1 MKIVAS
7 IMIILCCVFLLASN
21 SKAVIKGMP
30 LPDSCPSG
38 SVDVQYYGKVCK
50 PNSKDSYFGGPTTWS
65 GNNDSQA
72 TMYSGFDSYVPY
84 SGKWRMVTHFCPG
97 KAICN
102 LQNAISRYVSSIE
115 VELKGNVGIS
125 SQEPNFGG
133 GAGPS
138 QSQDGTVCFT
148 FQDVEGRQWSTSAD
162 RTCQDATPLPEEPST
177 CYINYNNS
185 DLNVSMGD
193 VERSDITSTPM
204 LGAVGNVKKQLI
216 ILCNSENASVTLNT
230 QFKFTPLSV
239 GDNQVIQSSRTGLG
253 IALFYNGK
261 TASTTDIIN
270 ETFMTGYNKRD
281 IEFQIVR
288 DPNMKPEDIP
298 ADAFIANA
306 VMIMTIE

>member
-1 MKIVAS
+1 MKIVVS

-21 SKAVIKGMP
+21 SKAVIMGMP
-30 LPDSCPSG
+30 LPDRCPSG
-38 SVDVQYYGKVCK
+38 SIEVANYNTVCK
-50 PNSKDSYFGGPTTWS
+50 PNTQNSYFGGATTWS

-72 TMYSGFDSYVPY
+72 TMYDGFDSYVPFT
-84 SGKWRMVTHFCPG
+84 GKWRMVTHFCPG

-102 LQNAISRYVSSIE
+102 LQNAISHYVSSKE
-115 VELKGNVGIS
+115 VELNTSKGIS
-125 SQEPNFGG
+125 SQSPNFGG

-138 QSQDGTVCFT
+138 QSQAGTVCFT
-148 FQDVEGRQWSTSAD
+148 FQDVQGKQWGTSAD
-162 RTCQDATPLPEEPST
+162 RTCQDATPLPEEPSI

-193 VERSDITSTPM
+193 VERTDITSNPM
-204 LGAVGNVKKQLI
+204 LGAVGNIKKQLI
-216 ILCNSENASVTLNT
+216 ILCNGEEASVTSST

-239 GDNQVIQSSRTGLG
+239 GGNQVIQSSRSGLG

-261 TASTTDIIN
+261 AASTKDIIN
-270 ETFMTGYNKRD
+270 ETFMTGNNERN

-298 ADAFIANA
+298 ADAFTANA
-306 VMIMTIE
+306 VMILTIE